1 MNFDYT
7 LVTKKTLEQAVDDVK
22 EALKE
27 RKFGT
32 LWELDIPSKLQEKGV
47 AFEGKARILEVCNPH
62 KAKKALEKNMN
73 VIYFLPCKV
82 VVFEDQ
88 GETRLGM
95 VKPTAFMEMLE
106 GEDLRDFAQE
116 VEETIKAALHA
127 AQ

>member
-1 MNFDYT
+1 MDFNYT
-7 LVTKKTLEQAVDDVK
+7 LVTKKSLEQAVDDVK

-27 RKFGT
+27 LKFGT
-32 LWELDIPSKLQEKGV
+32 LWELDVPSKLKEKGV
-47 AFEGKARILEVCNPH
+47 EFKGKARILEVCNPH
-62 KAKKALEKNMN
+62 KAKAVLETNMN

-95 VKPTAFMEMLE
+95 IKPTVFMDLLE
-106 GEDLRDFAQE
+106 NEGLQDFAQE
-116 VEETIKAALHA
+116 VEDTIKAALEK